1 MPTAVEAQ
9 PGDYVDTNTRL
20 SLLEIK
26 AVKAAGKLGIFR
38 YVPLPGESNRRY
50 AKANDI
56 SADELKAILD
66 EGLLLGLVQHVRT
79 GPGDLWV
86 PSDHLSSEDAAA
98 AAGWALTSTY
108 SEGCHLYL
116 DLEAVN
122 DTRVATISYCVG
134 WQRTLMSYGFKAGL
148 YHGYSVPL
156 GAVDL
161 YDLPGFN
168 TYWSDEGNR
177 PVSVRGNAVVQGPEV
192 IIAGVKFDE
201 DVLLKDSLGE
211 VPYLCA
217 A

>member
-1 MPTAVEAQ
+1 VPIAVLAT
-9 PGDYVDTNTRL
+9 PGAYVDTNTRL
-20 SLLEIK
+20 AGLE
-26 AVKAAGKLGIFR
+26 ARALKAAGKLGVFR

-56 SADELKAILD
+56 SSDELKSILD

-79 GPGDLWV
+79 GPGDLWR
-86 PSDHLSSEDAAA
+86 PSDHSSSEDAAA
-98 AAGWALTSTY
+98 AAGWALQEGY
-108 SEGCHLYL
+108 PEGCHLYL

-122 DTRVATISYCVG
+122 DTRVATIAYCVG
-134 WQRTLMSYGFKAGL
+134 WQRALMSYGFKAGL

-161 YDLPGFN
+161 YDLPGFD
-168 TYWSDEGNR
+168 TYWSDAGNR
-177 PVSVRGNAVVQGPEV
+177 LVSVRGNSIVQGPQV
-192 IIAGVKFDE
+192 VIAGVKFDE
-201 DVLLKDSLGE
+201 DTMVKDALGE